1 MQAVSN
7 YFISNMDGSEFA
19 TVPLPH
25 TGIFFFFF
33 LIHYK
38 FYFCQE
44 KGSKQIQNYDNKQ
57 ILNFSRRHK

>member
-7 YFISNMDGSEFA
+7 YFISNIDGSKFA
-19 TVPLPH
+19 TFPLPH
-25 TGIFFFFF
+25 TGVFFFFF

-44 KGSKQIQNYDNKQ
+44 KGLKQIENNDKKQ
-57 ILNFSRRHK
+57 TLNISRRY